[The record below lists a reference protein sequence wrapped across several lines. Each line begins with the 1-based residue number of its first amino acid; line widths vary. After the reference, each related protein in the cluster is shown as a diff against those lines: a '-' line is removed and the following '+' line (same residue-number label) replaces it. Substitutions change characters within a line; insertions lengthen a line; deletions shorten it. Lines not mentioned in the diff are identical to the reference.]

1 MTAPTHSLSP
11 SPSTSPKGV
20 DQLARVAGKPS
31 FEQHPAPGATP
42 LEIAEHTKNGANG
55 AKPNFETSVTP
66 QEEAATAAFSLVDQ
80 GFLNARA
87 GGPLDPPAPTLVAP
101 MEIFNGANGANGA
114 KTVPET
120 GLMVIDGPVS
130 DQESTTGFYTLNS
143 TSEEVEQAH
152 DFTARQVA
160 AMTDAQ
166 KEHARNKGRCF
177 SLMQYRVHKETGE
190 VMLTQEQIDNGLA
203 ALEEQGLLDRYAV
216 IFHDKDVEGGHR
228 WHLGT
233 TPTTPPKPLHMHAAV
248 LLKDGRMRVG
258 QIARL
263 FDLPPSRVEVGG
275 DKRRGRWAAE
285 QGFFDLCQYL
295 VHENAQ
301 NQGRRANGAPYD
313 FPYQR
318 SEVKA
323 NFDFSE
329 FLDGGLP
336 GGGNSKKETLAER
349 RRALRRMV
357 GQEGMTLEEAES
369 VDFDAFADDL
379 PRLEK
384 LRDRYLE
391 RRPSGV
397 GSVYSKASVLITGA
411 SRQGKDVL
419 GNLVSELAQHI
430 ASQAGQ
436 EWRMVRPSGENA
448 AEDVGDA
455 QIAHHEDVR
464 GTFMRSYDGTLRY
477 LDPHHSTRQEAR
489 FRNRPAT
496 DPRLI
501 TMTSSCTPT
510 ELAYTLKRRKSSD
523 ELARLHAEEAR
534 NANGHGVIP
543 LNVDEFFYRLGFLV
557 TVHRQQPF
565 SFHDPIDKVMEQ
577 MVVAVYRVERTE
589 TMRQEAVVTRDG
601 VPIGAIKS
609 ARREDL
615 VAVIKGAQRAA
626 SFIVMELLRTH
637 SPDVVAALPEVF
649 AQWQTNEVPQLA
661 MTPEQTGH
669 EYEQRMLALV
679 PGSLRQLGQPYGYP
693 FEDAPIDIVR
703 RHMAEKHLHG
713 TATPYPADLFWY
725 GEVGHRVYCRGED
738 GNDCGVICE
747 VKQPQSVSI

>member
-80 GFLNARA
+80 GFLNTRA

-114 KTVPET
+114 KTDPET
-120 GLMVIDGPVS
+120 GLMVIDEPVS
-130 DQESTTGFYTLNS
+130 DHESTTGFYTLNS

-160 AMTDAQ
+160 AMTDPQ

-203 ALEEQGLLDRYAV
+203 VLEEQGLLDRYAV

-233 TPTTPPKPLHMHAAV
+233 PTAPPKPLHMHAAV

-301 NQGRRANGAPYD
+301 NQGRRAKGDPYD
-313 FPYQR
+313 FPYPR

-336 GGGNSKKETLAER
+336 GGGNPKKETMAER
-349 RRALRRMV
+349 RRALRRLV
-357 GQEGMTLEEAES
+357 GQEGMTLEEAEAA
-369 VDFDAFADDL
+369 DFDAFADDL

-384 LRDRYLE
+384 LRNRFLE
-391 RRPSGV
+391 NRETGV
-397 GSVYSKASVLITGA
+397 GSVFTKASVLLTGPTRA
-411 SRQGKDVL
+411 GKDVL
-419 GNLVSELAQHI
+419 GGLITKLVVKI
-430 ASQAGQ
+430 AAQAGQ
-436 EWRMVRPSGENA
+436 TWHRVEPSSEHAPEDIGA
-448 AEDVGDA
+448 AEVVWHQDIRYRFTRSFDDA
-455 QIAHHEDVR
+455 
-464 GTFMRSYDGTLRY
+464 LRY
-477 LDPHHSTRQEAR
+477 LDPANSPKQAG
-489 FRNRPAT
+489 RNTNRVAT
-496 DPRLI
+496 SPRLI

-510 ELAYTLKRRKSSD
+510 ELALTMKTRRDTETLALNMADTSPNRRQYPP
-523 ELARLHAEEAR
+523 
-534 NANGHGVIP
+534 V
-543 LNVDEFFYRLGFLV
+543 NVDEFLYRLGFV
-557 TVHRQQPF
+557 VDVWRPEPRNPD
-565 SFHDPIDKVMEQ
+565 DPIEVVKEQLIARIYKVRQKPTRRIED
-577 MVVAVYRVERTE
+577 VRTF
-589 TMRQEAVVTRDG
+589 DG
-601 VPIGAIKS
+601 VALGQIDTMHDL
-609 ARREDL
+609 EL
-615 VAVIKGAQRAA
+615 VAMVKGASRAA
-626 SFIVMELLRTH
+626 AFIVMELLLTH
-637 SPDVVAALPEVF
+637 SPDVVAAIPQVFEQWAVASQGMKALDADAVRTYEERMVGEV
-649 AQWQTNEVPQLA
+649 A
-661 MTPEQTGH
+661 
-669 EYEQRMLALV
+669 ALV
-679 PGSLRQLGQPYGYP
+679 WHQCPDGYYP
-693 FEDAPIDIVR
+693 PDERTGPVEEHFR
-703 RHMAEKHLHG
+703 TTHLVG
-713 TATPYPADLFWY
+713 GATPRPHTIFTRFFDKS
-725 GEVGHRVYCRGED
+725 VYCEECREY
-738 GNDCGVICE
+738 IE
-747 VKQPQSVSI
+747 VAPMKQGWRI